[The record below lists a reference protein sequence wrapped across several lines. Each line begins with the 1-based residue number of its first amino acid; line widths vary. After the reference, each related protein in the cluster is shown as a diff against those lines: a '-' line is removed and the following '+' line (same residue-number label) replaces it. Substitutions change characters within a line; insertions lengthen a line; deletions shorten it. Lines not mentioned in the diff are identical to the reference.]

1 MMSNVELWTYISY
14 GIAALFFIGACI
26 FAGLIY
32 FSSQELKKNPIA
44 LPSKKAPV
52 AQEEEDV
59 FDIEENTSL
68 NPVGGLPSRRK
79 NRAMPTMHE
88 PKGKLRSSKSF
99 FDDDDD
105 TFVITNGE
113 SK

>member
-1 MMSNVELWTYISY
+1 MMSNVELWQYISY
-14 GIAALFFIGACI
+14 GIAAIFFIIACV
-26 FAGLIY
+26 FAGLI
-32 FSSQELKKNPIA
+32 FISSQQLKKNPIA

-52 AQEEEDV
+52 V
-59 FDIEENTSL
+59 EENVNVFEGEENSSL

-79 NRAMPTMHE
+79 NRVAPTMHE